1 MIKYFLLVPLL
12 VVISISNLQAQ
23 DDEWH
28 LVKSQDGAV
37 EAMLPG
43 PAKKKLNKKKTLAG
57 TITTK
62 VLEFHTDE
70 VEFTI
75 TSTKLSKFLR
85 RFANDEKLYKRAKSE
100 ILNKSFGEE
109 KSLKEVEI
117 DGVPA
122 RELHYEV
129 VHFEDEDHNGYQ
141 GVAVFVVLNDKIY
154 VANAIM
160 EKEDGNLDLKKF
172 RDSIKINK

>member
-1 MIKYFLLVPLL
+1 MIKYSLLAVLL
-12 VVISISNLQAQ
+12 LATSATSNLQAQ
-23 DDEWH
+23 DDWH
-28 LVKSQDGAV
+28 LVKSHDGAI
-37 EAMLPG
+37 EALLPG
-43 PAKKKLNKKKTLAG
+43 PAKKKLDKQRTLAG

-85 RFANDEKLYKRAKSE
+85 RFANDERLYKRAKNE
-100 ILNKSFGEE
+100 ILNKSYGEE
-109 KSLKEVEI
+109 TSLKEIEI
-117 DGVPA
+117 DEVPA

-129 VHFEDEDHNGYQ
+129 VDFHDENHNGYQ
-141 GVAVFVVLNDKIY
+141 GVAVFVVLNDKVY

>member
-1 MIKYFLLVPLL
+1 MIKYFLLATL
-12 VVISISNLQAQ
+12 VVVSAIGNLQAQ
-23 DDEWH
+23 DDWH
-28 LVKSQDGAV
+28 LVKSHDGAI

-43 PAKKKLNKKKTLAG
+43 PAKKKLDRKKTLAG

-62 VLEFHTDE
+62 VLEFHTDD

-100 ILNKSFGEE
+100 ILSKSYGEE
-109 KSLKEVEI
+109 KSLKEIEI
-117 DGVPA
+117 DEVPA

-129 VHFEDEDHNGYQ
+129 VDFHDENHNGYQ
-141 GVAVFVVLNDKIY
+141 GVAVFVVLNDKVY

-160 EKEDGNLDLKKF
+160 EKEEGNLDLKKF